1 MTEISKMVKNKEREF
16 SLILIII
23 YMKAIFLIIKSMD
36 MVFMN
41 SMAENTQ
48 DSLSM
53 ENLMEKET

>member
-1 MTEISKMVKNKEREF
+1 MVKNKEREF